1 MRIGCPREIKIKE
14 NRVGL
19 TPTSVK
25 ELISNGHDVYI
36 ESGAGLGIGETDDSY
51 KQAGAVIC
59 NTADEVFDRSTLIVK
74 VKEPLKEEIDKLN
87 ANHVL
92 FTYLHLA
99 ADLEQALNLYK
110 SSATCIAYETV
121 QEDNGFLPLLA
132 PMSEIAGKMSI
143 QVGAHYLEKTNGGR
157 GILLGGAVGLSPAKV
172 TVVGGGVAGYNAA
185 KMAVG
190 LGADVTIIE
199 KNYHRCDWLNT
210 VFNGKC
216 KVLYSNNQS
225 IYDCVTT
232 SDLVIGSVLLP
243 GAKAPKLITADMIHR
258 MISGSVFVD
267 IAIDQGGCSE
277 TSQPTNHENP
287 VYNLDN
293 VLHYCVTNMPGAVA
307 RTSTYA
313 LNNATLPYVKEI
325 ANKWDI
331 NAFSSL
337 SPSLQK
343 GINISSGKFVNQA
356 VKSALNL

>member
-25 ELISNGHDVYI
+25 ELMADGHDVYI
-36 ESGAGLGIGETDDSY
+36 ESGAGLGIGETDDTY
-51 KQAGAVIC
+51 KSAGAVIC
-59 NTADEVFDRSTLIVK
+59 STADDVFERSTLIVK

-87 ANHVL
+87 ASHVL

-99 ADLEQALNLYK
+99 ADREQAVSLCK
-110 SSATCIAYETV
+110 TAATCIAYETV

-143 QVGAHYLEKTNGGR
+143 QVGAHYLEKTHGGR
-157 GILLGGAVGLSPAKV
+157 GILLGGAIGLPPAKV

-199 KNYHRCDWLNT
+199 KNYHRCDWLT
-210 VFNGKC
+210 TIFDGKC
-216 KVLYSNNQS
+216 KILYSTNHA

-258 MISGSVFVD
+258 MISGSVLVD

-287 VYNLDN
+287 VYYLDN

-325 ANKWDI
+325 AQKWDM
-331 NAFSSL
+331 NSFNSL
-337 SPSLQK
+337 SSSLQK
-343 GINISSGKFVNQA
+343 GINISAGEVVNPA
-356 VKSALNL
+356 VKSALNI